1 MIDNTYRNA
10 FKEVYVILKNTD
22 QELLK
27 KIPNQFMK
35 FLQDNMN
42 REYQINIKKDIE
54 IDKQKILKETE
65 SILALIYRSYWA
77 TDEEKIEFANK
88 DKNELIEQEKKKKQ
102 NFQGQDIN
110 EIFEKRKNTKQTE
123 NQLIILEKQSFIKKI
138 INQILKIL
146 KKQKRN

>member
-22 QELLK
+22 QELLQ

-42 REYQINIKKDIE
+42 RKYQINIKKDIE

>member
-1 MIDNTYRNA
+1 MIDNAYRNA
-10 FKEVYVILKNTD
+10 FKEVYVILENTD
-22 QELLK
+22 QELLQ

-42 REYQINIKKDIE
+42 REYQINIKKDVE

-77 TDEEKIEFANK
+77 ADEEKIEFANK